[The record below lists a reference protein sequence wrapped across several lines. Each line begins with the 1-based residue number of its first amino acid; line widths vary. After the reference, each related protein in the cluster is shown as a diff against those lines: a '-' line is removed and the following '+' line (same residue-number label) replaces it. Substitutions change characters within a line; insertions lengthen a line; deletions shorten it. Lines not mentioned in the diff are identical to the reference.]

1 VADESKRP
9 IIIVKKKITAGGHH
23 GGAWKVAYADFV
35 TAMMAFFM
43 VMWLVNAMTKEQR
56 AAMFDY
62 FHNPSM
68 EEGHSVKAAPGQA
81 GPGGAST
88 SVIDLGGG
96 LDAPKSSPTD
106 AQGLGTPTDKITED
120 DARKL
125 ARELEKKQL
134 TTLMDELKEAIDKSV
149 AMEPFKDQLLLDI
162 TPEGLRIQIVD
173 KQNRPMFDLGKSQLK
188 DYTTQILHEVA
199 KYLNTVPNRISLSGH
214 TDSNAFGVTRSY
226 SNWELSADR
235 ANSARRALLEGG
247 LEQEK
252 IARVVGLASSVLFDK
267 KNPFNPI
274 NRRISII
281 VMTKSAEATALST
294 DAPDVEVAREAIESG
309 QASNVDSA
317 GAPGALAP
325 ESATPAAAVPATGPA
340 VAAPAAPV
348 LPATPKD
355 ALAAEKA
362 AEKSAI
368 RQASTSPQ
376 RVAAATE
383 AAMAAAAAAAAKPAA
398 R

>member
-1 VADESKRP
+1 MADESKRP

-43 VMWLVNAMTKEQR
+43 VMWLVNAMSKEQR
-56 AAMFDY
+56 AAMFEY

-96 LDAPKSSPTD
+96 LDAPKSSPNED
-106 AQGLGTPTDKITED
+106 NGLGTPSDKITED
-120 DARKL
+120 EARKM
-125 ARELEKKQL
+125 AREAEKQQL

-199 KYLNTVPNRISLSGH
+199 KYLNSVPNRISLSGH
-214 TDSNAFGVTRSY
+214 TDSNAFGVTRNY

-247 LEQEK
+247 LEQAK

-267 KNPFNPI
+267 QNPYNPI

-294 DAPDVEVAREAIESG
+294 DAPDVESAREAIESG
-309 QASNVDSA
+309 QASNGEAPAA
-317 GAPGALAP
+317 GAEAAP
-325 ESATPAAAVPATGPA
+325 VADAAAPAAAAPVAAAVPATPQE
-340 VAAPAAPV
+340 
-348 LPATPKD
+348 

-362 AEKSAI
+362 AGKSAI

-376 RVAAATE
+376 QVAAAAE
-383 AAMAAAAAAAAKPAA
+383 AAMAAAARPAH
-398 R
+398 

>member
-1 VADESKRP
+1 MADESKRP

-43 VMWLVNAMTKEQR
+43 VMWLVNSMSKEQR
-56 AAMFDY
+56 AAMFEY

-96 LDAPKSSPTD
+96 LDAPKSSPTEEN
-106 AQGLGTPTDKITED
+106 GLGTPTDKITQDE
-120 DARKL
+120 ARKV
-125 ARELEKKQL
+125 AREAEKQQL

-199 KYLNTVPNRISLSGH
+199 KYLNSVPNRISLSGH
-214 TDSNAFGVTRSY
+214 TDSNAFGVTRNY

-235 ANSARRALLEGG
+235 ANAARRALLEGG
-247 LEQEK
+247 LEQAK

-267 KNPFNPI
+267 QNPYNPI

-294 DAPDVEVAREAIESG
+294 DAPDVESAREAIESG
-309 QASNVDSA
+309 QASNVEVPAQAASA
-317 GAPGALAP
+317 PVA
-325 ESATPAAAVPATGPA
+325 ATVPAA
-340 VAAPAAPV
+340 
-348 LPATPKD
+348 PKD

-362 AEKSAI
+362 AGKAAI
-368 RQASTSPQ
+368 RQSSTSPQ
-376 RVAAATE
+376 QVAAAAE
-383 AAMAAAAAAAAKPAA
+383 AAMTAAAKTVH
-398 R
+398 